1 MRLSTR
7 RTCRLCLRIWGRNKP
22 CFLIFN
28 LFTSFVGKETELENI
43 KSRIERELECPLRDS
58 ATNLVFG
65 KGNVDASV
73 FIIGEAP
80 GKNEDLQGIPFV
92 GKAGK
97 NLDEYLQLADLS
109 LEKVYIANILKYRPP
124 KNRNPTNEEIEKHTP
139 YLLEQIRV
147 ISPSVLVPLGNF
159 ATKFVLGGF
168 SVSGMKKI
176 EGISKLHGKKFEVE
190 FEGRKIS
197 VYPMYH
203 PAAAIYNRKLIEE
216 LKKDFEEL
224 GKLL

>member
-1 MRLSTR
+1 MPRE
-7 RTCRLCLRIWGRNKP
+7 N
-22 CFLIFN
+22 
-28 LFTSFVGKETELENI
+28 ELEKVRQKILN
-43 KSRIERELECPLRDS
+43 ELECPLKKS

-65 KGNVDASV
+65 KGNVNASV

-97 NLDEYLQLADLS
+97 NLDAYLGLADLT

-124 KNRNPTNEEIEKHTP
+124 ENRNPTDAEIALHTP
-139 YLLEQIRV
+139 YLLEQIRI
-147 ISPSVLVPLGNF
+147 ISPTVLLPLGNF
-159 ATKFVLGGF
+159 ATKFVLGRF
-168 SVSGMKKI
+168 SVLGMKKI
-176 EGISKLHGKKFEVE
+176 EGISTLHGQKFEVE
-190 FEGRKIS
+190 FEGRKII

-216 LKKDFEEL
+216 LKADFCRLKEL
-224 GKLL
+224 V

>member
-1 MRLSTR
+1 M
-7 RTCRLCLRIWGRNKP
+7 
-22 CFLIFN
+22 
-28 LFTSFVGKETELENI
+28 ELEKI
-43 KSRIERELECPLRDS
+43 KEKIERELDCPLKKD

-65 KGNVDASV
+65 KGNVDAKV
-73 FIIGEAP
+73 LIIGEAP

-97 NLDEYLQLADLS
+97 NLDEYLKLANLS

-124 KNRNPTNEEIEKHTP
+124 ENRNPAESEIAAHTP

-147 ISPSVLVPLGNF
+147 ISPEVLVPLGNF

-168 SVSGMKKI
+168 CVSGMKEI
-176 EGISKLHGKKFEVE
+176 EGISKLHGQAREVE
-190 FEGRKIS
+190 FEGRKML
-197 VYPMYH
+197 VFPMYH

-216 LKKDFEEL
+216 LKKDFEGL
-224 GKLL
+224 GKLV

>member
-1 MRLSTR
+1 M
-7 RTCRLCLRIWGRNKP
+7 
-22 CFLIFN
+22 
-28 LFTSFVGKETELENI
+28 GKEEELAGI
-43 KSRIERELECPLRDS
+43 RGRIERELDCPLKKD

-73 FIIGEAP
+73 LIIGEAP
-80 GKNEDLQGIPFV
+80 GKNEDLEGIPFV

-97 NLDEYLQLADLS
+97 NLDEYLKLAGLS
-109 LEKVYIANILKYRPP
+109 LESVYIANILKYRPP
-124 KNRNPTNEEIEKHTP
+124 KNRNPTTEEISAHTP
-139 YLLEQIRV
+139 YLLEQIRI
-147 ISPSVLVPLGNF
+147 ISPLILVPLGNF

-168 SVSGMKKI
+168 SVAGMKEI

-190 FEGRKIS
+190 FEGRKIF

-216 LKKDFEEL
+216 LKKDFEAL
-224 GKLL
+224 GKLD

>member
-1 MRLSTR
+1 MS
-7 RTCRLCLRIWGRNKP
+7 
-22 CFLIFN
+22 
-28 LFTSFVGKETELENI
+28 KESELEKI
-43 KSRIERELECPLRDS
+43 KEEIESGLECPLKKS
-58 ATNLVFG
+58 ANNLVFG
-65 KGNVDASV
+65 KGNVDAGV

-97 NLDEYLQLADLS
+97 NLDEYLKLAGLS

-124 KNRNPTNEEIEKHTP
+124 KNRNPADAEIAAHTP
-139 YLLEQIRV
+139 YLLEQIRIV
-147 ISPSVLVPLGNF
+147 SPNILVPLGNF

-168 SVSGMKKI
+168 DVAGMKKI
-176 EGISKLHGKKFEVE
+176 DGISNLHGKKSEVE
-190 FEGRKIS
+190 FCGRKIT

-216 LKKDFEEL
+216 LKADFEKL
-224 GKLL
+224 GKIL